1 MDERP
6 RQSTDTPTIS
16 GQRASRRNTAASMPT
31 APTIL
36 DWPVAGRVPTTVT
49 TESKSWRDGSVTHHL
64 YALVP
69 PFIAD
74 IPVALPDVL
83 SSVVVA
89 AERALAELDAQLDSC
104 DAAVVEATT
113 FALLRSESVSSSR
126 IEGIT
131 VTHRRLAEA
140 IQDAGSA
147 KRLARE
153 VVGNINAMQAAVAYG
168 SGADPFTPDDI
179 LDLHRQLMAGAVGVK
194 EGVYRTEQ
202 NWIGAE
208 HSEDGV
214 AYVPP
219 PPGTIRGLMEDLC
232 DFINTSPTTSVV
244 RAAIAHAQFEAVHPF
259 VDGNGRVGRCI
270 VSITLRKAG
279 GTTTIPPVSSVLLT
293 NTDGYFAAL
302 HDFQQNANP
311 GPWIEQF
318 ANATIVACSRAKAL
332 VIDIE
337 ELKTDWRQRT
347 AARAGSHM
355 TRLIDALPMLTL
367 ATADQVAQRL
377 EIDANQARRLL
388 GQLEDAGI
396 AKQASDGRRN
406 RVWCIDQMLRLL
418 DDHSLAR
425 T

>member
-1 MDERP
+1 MNERP
-6 RQSTDTPTIS
+6 RRRRSAPAQAAGPTTV
-16 GQRASRRNTAASMPT
+16 A
-31 APTIL
+31 
-36 DWPVAGRVPTTVT
+36 WPVADRVPVTVT
-49 TESKSWRDGSVTHHL
+49 AEGKYWRDGNTTHHL
-64 YALVP
+64 DAVVP
-69 PFIAD
+69 PFIAHVH
-74 IPVALPDVL
+74 IALPDSL

-89 AERALAELDAQLDSC
+89 AERTLAELDAQLDAS
-104 DAAVVEATT
+104 DAAAVEATT

-126 IEGIT
+126 IEGIN

-147 KRLARE
+147 KHLARE
-153 VVGNINAMQAAVAYG
+153 VVGNIDAMQSAVAYG
-168 SGADPFTPDDI
+168 SAADPFAPDDI
-179 LDLHRQLMAGAVGVK
+179 RDLHRRLMGRAVGIK
-194 EGVYRTEQ
+194 AGEYRTEQ

-208 HSEDGV
+208 YVDDGV

-219 PPGTIRGLMEDLC
+219 PPGTIRGLMGDLC

-293 NTDGYFAAL
+293 DTDGYFAAL
-302 HDFQQNANP
+302 REFQQNANP
-311 GPWIEQF
+311 GPWIRQF
-318 ANATIVACSRAKAL
+318 ANATIEACSRAKAL
-332 VIDIE
+332 VTDIE
-337 ELKTDWRQRT
+337 ELKADWRQRT
-347 AARAGSHM
+347 RARNGSHLI
-355 TRLIDALPMLTL
+355 RLIDALPMLTL
-367 ATADQVAQRL
+367 VTADQVADRL
-377 EIDANQARRLL
+377 YIDANQARRLL
-388 GQLEDAGI
+388 GQLEGAGI

-406 RVWCIDQMLRLL
+406 RVWRIDQMLRLL